1 MAPEAGTA
9 GDRNPSQELSQR
21 ESVRSF
27 VIGGGPNILP
37 YLTGDNPM
45 NAARLAGLLS
55 MFGIAPRQ
63 IRIGGQRC
71 RGYELADFVPV
82 FERVLSDGGA

>member
-1 MAPEAGTA
+1 MTNEMTRC
-9 GDRNPSQELSQR
+9 D
-21 ESVRSF
+21 
-27 VIGGGPNILP
+27 PNVFA
-37 YLTGDNPM
+37 M

-55 MFGIAPRQ
+55 VFGIAPRQ

>member
-1 MAPEAGTA
+1 
-9 GDRNPSQELSQR
+9 
-21 ESVRSF
+21 
-27 VIGGGPNILP
+27 
-37 YLTGDNPM
+37 M